1 MRVNIQY
8 LTSFVTMKKRASLL
22 LYIWESCCVVTQLII
37 TSSPIAIEQLLVH
50 IMMQL
55 HSKVY
60 IVFMV
65 IEPIVAQVCI
75 HSNAFILSSVL
86 NLFVSMIFYYQT
98 LMNSIPYTHKWS
110 DIDPTAVFLIS
121 SYSTPFPQSFLFGT
135 VQFSLWARW
144 HS

>member
-1 MRVNIQY
+1 MRIM
-8 LTSFVTMKKRASLL
+8 LCE
-22 LYIWESCCVVTQLII
+22 IQLIT
-37 TSSPIAIEQLLVH
+37 TSSPNAIERLLVH

-98 LMNSIPYTHKWS
+98 LMNSIPYTHK
-110 DIDPTAVFLIS
+110 
-121 SYSTPFPQSFLFGT
+121 
-135 VQFSLWARW
+135 
-144 HS
+144 